1 MPTLFAINAP
11 LAPDRF
17 VGRKKA
23 IEHVSGRLAEYT
35 RQSTCLAGGPLT
47 GKTSLLRYLAQADSS
62 ADLPGLKDSC
72 RVFFEGFSVGVSMLP
87 SGFWAGILRG
97 LQANPKSGALQPL
110 LTDKLAKAKADQI
123 DVYDLEDVFDGFAEA
138 KMPVIIFINN
148 FEVLLQSSHFWP
160 PNDFFHQ
167 VRSLGQREPRGVS
180 FVITTYRQV
189 LDLWDPSKGASP
201 FYNVFANFSVG
212 LLEEDEIRHFLKIG
226 FDELGLPLDADV
238 EKVIMEGSEGHPYLV
253 NYLAQLC
260 TECLAAGKTI
270 EGKMLEEAFQD
281 PNGPVIN
288 LIRQIRGSLT
298 PSEKALLDTLETN
311 PGKLTETQ
319 KTYLRDLRTYGL
331 LPPGLK
337 SKL

>member
-1 MPTLFAINAP
+1 MPFAINAP

-23 IEHVSGRLAEYT
+23 IDYVSGRLAEYS

-47 GKTSLLRYLAQADSS
+47 GKTSLLRYLAQANAS

-72 RVFFEGFSVGVSMLP
+72 RVLFDGFSVGVSMLP

-97 LQANPKSGALQPL
+97 LQANPKTAPALQPL
-110 LTDKLAKAKADQI
+110 LTDKLTKAKADQI
-123 DVYDLEDVFDGFAEA
+123 DVYDLEDVFDAFVSA

-167 VRSLGQREPRGVS
+167 VRSLGQRDVS
-180 FVITTYRQV
+180 FVITTYRKL
-189 LDLWDPSKGASP
+189 LDLWDPNKGASP
-201 FYNVFANFSVG
+201 FYNVFTNFSVG
-212 LLEEDEIRHFLKIG
+212 LLEEDEIRQFLKSG
-226 FDELGLPLDADV
+226 FNDLELPLEPDV
-238 EKVIMEGSEGHPYLV
+238 EEVIIEGSEGHPYLV

-260 TECLAAGKTI
+260 TDCLKAGKVI
-270 EGKMLEEAFQD
+270 EVKMLEDAFQD
-281 PNGPVIN
+281 PSGPVVS
-288 LIRQIRGSLT
+288 LIHQIRGCLS
-298 PSEKALLDTLETN
+298 PSEKALLDTLGTN
-311 PGKLTETQ
+311 PSKLTENQ
-319 KTYLRDLRTYGL
+319 KNYLRDLRTYGL

-337 SKL
+337 SIL